1 MDEQHPFFDRLY
13 LWHDP
18 EPHSGSWNMAVDQAW
33 LELTDAPLLRIYSWD
48 RATITIG
55 YAQNLAKL
63 RDQLPE
69 WPIIRRWTGG
79 GVVYHNGD
87 LTYSLIVPSA
97 HGWAETR
104 PVDSYR
110 MIHGSLAAALVQSGI
125 PGARLAEQEDIVEAP
140 FCFVA
145 PALHD
150 VISGPSKL
158 AGAGQRRSK
167 IGLLH
172 QGSIQQV
179 KVGATFWSDWASAL
193 AQEIAIV
200 PKLPD
205 IVRERAVELDE
216 KRYQLPEWLDSR
228 DDALPRRR

>member
-1 MDEQHPFFDRLY
+1 
-13 LWHDP
+13 
-18 EPHSGSWNMAVDQAW
+18 MAVDQAW
-33 LELTDAPLLRIYSWD
+33 LELTESPLLRIYSWD

-55 YAQNLAKL
+55 YAQNLSRL
-63 RDQLPE
+63 RDQLPD
-69 WPIIRRWTGG
+69 WPVVRRWTGG
-79 GVVYHNGD
+79 GLVYHNGD

-97 HGWAETR
+97 HAWAETR

-110 MIHGSLAAALVQSGI
+110 MIHGSLAVALAKAGVE
-125 PGARLAEQEDIVEAP
+125 GAKLAEEEDIVEAP

-150 VISGPSKL
+150 VIAGPSKL

-179 KVGATFWSDWASAL
+179 KIGATFWNEWAAEL
-193 AQEIAIV
+193 GRDVAII
-200 PKLPD
+200 KDLPPT
-205 IVRERAVELDE
+205 IEARARELNE
-216 KRYQLPEWLDSR
+216 KRYQRPEWLEAR
-228 DDALPRRR
+228 DDQLPRKR